1 MSPYEQNFEDTV
13 VLLDNDFDNLPTR
26 KETSRADAWF
36 GLFNNLID
44 ATDNIVSSWF
54 NSKKQ
59 PANNYYYTQGKTD
72 PGKTFLFIGGA
83 ALVLILFLKNNN

>member
-26 KETSRADAWF
+26 KETSRSDAWF

-54 NSKKQ
+54 NSKR
-59 PANNYYYTQGKTD
+59 PGNTINYYTQEKTD
-72 PGKTFLFIGGA
+72 NGKMFLLVGGT
-83 ALVLILFLKNNN
+83 ALVLILFLKKKK